1 MPDGG
6 TMEDTVILRLIDP
19 KGRPEVKMT
28 ASERGAGLLLMGRD
42 DHTFVRM
49 RGHDAH
55 SSVELVEK
63 SGHLKTIEP

>member
-1 MPDGG
+1 
-6 TMEDTVILRLIDP
+6 
-19 KGRPEVKMT
+19 MT